1 VKPKS
6 YQPFYGRLMASP
18 LYQASLGWLLASHV
32 RRFVLLAA
40 LPAIWILLMNIGP
53 IFQMAKISL
62 MTHYP
67 LREGVQSFYNLDNYR
82 LFFNEPLY
90 FYPLMRSFVF
100 CLIATAAA
108 LVIIYPIAYY
118 LAKIVKPRHRARL
131 FLLLLL
137 PFWAGELIRT
147 FAVIMLLAN
156 RGAINVLLRDLGLI
170 ERPIIML
177 YTSFSVGFGLIYLIC
192 LYMLFP
198 LYAALEKI
206 PDNLLEASH
215 DLGANGW
222 ARFRRIILPLSK
234 DGIVSGCCL
243 VFLTTIGV
251 YATPVL
257 LGGPGNVLFPET
269 INSFFHGASDKW
281 PIGAAL
287 SCIMLAGALSTAAL
301 FMGLVGRKPKATGK
315 LKATA

>member
-1 VKPKS
+1 
-6 YQPFYGRLMASP
+6 
-18 LYQASLGWLLASHV
+18 
-32 RRFVLLAA
+32 
-40 LPAIWILLMNIGP
+40 MNIGP
-53 IFQMAKISL
+53 IFQMVKISL
-62 MTHYP
+62 HSHYP
-67 LREGVQSFYNLDNYR
+67 IREEQNSSYNFDNY
-82 LFFNEPLY
+82 LAFFSEPLY
-90 FYPLMRSFVF
+90 FLPLLRSFIF
-100 CLIATAAA
+100 CSLATAAA

-118 LAKIVKPRHRARL
+118 LAKIVKPQRRTRM

-156 RGAINVLLRDLGLI
+156 RGAINVMLRDFGLI

-177 YTSFSVGFGLIYLIC
+177 YTSFSVSFGLIYLIC

-198 LYAALEKI
+198 LYAAIEKI
-206 PDNLLEASH
+206 PNNVLEAAS
-215 DLGANGW
+215 DLGSSSW
-222 ARFRRIILPLSK
+222 AKFCRIILPLSK

-243 VFLTTIGV
+243 VFLTTMGV

-257 LGGPGNVLFPET
+257 LGGPSNVLFPET

-287 SCIMLAGALSTAAL
+287 SCIMLIGALSTAAL
-301 FMGLVGRKPKATGK
+301 FMGIVGRKPKRQFR
-315 LKATA
+315 